1 MTIPLV
7 AVQSMILFQDL
18 GVGLWAYRNDS
29 QTALLTGIAPTF
41 EVHLNVPL
49 QGSDRVAEVFQR
61 PGCLPF
67 HTQFNLTF
75 GGTFE
80 FVRRTTLGL
89 GFVVPTVGPTPF
101 DCEFLAQLNVRF

>member
-1 MTIPLV
+1 MPLV

-18 GVGLWAYRNDS
+18 SIGLWAYRNES
-29 QTALLTGIAPTF
+29 QTAVLTGIAPTF

-49 QGSDRVAEVFQR
+49 QGSDRVVPVFQR
-61 PGCLPF
+61 AGYLPF
-67 HTQFNLTF
+67 NTQFNLTF

-80 FVRRTTLGL
+80 FFRSTTLGL